1 MDDLGLPRDRDT
13 CHRLALDHVLGLIA
27 DAEWSSHLVLRGS
40 MLMTAYAHPSPTT
53 TRYGDASRP
62 LLIGTAARKPAD
74 LDFIVVKD
82 GWPVEDEEPYPYV
95 DDLASVQQW
104 PEVADGAGRAE
115 LWADGEFDTGGQRP
129 RVSPEGANWIRAEE
143 WEESEPY
150 GDLRRRIRENP
161 RVGHGIVLDPERFD
175 ESGDWTYSGYA
186 MRGSRVTIPWDVHG
200 DPAHR
205 MSGVV
210 QLDFAADEPMP
221 RRPVW
226 TRIPRLAGGFSVL
239 WAAGPELSLVWKLM
253 WLVEDSKDGGVS
265 RGKDLYDAVVLAE
278 LTSLQ
283 GMIRAGGS
291 ARAGLR
297 RRDVDGLQVDWE
309 AFVAEHPQ
317 VEGSVGEWKQRL
329 MNALGL
335 I

>member
-13 CHRLALDHVLGLIA
+13 CHRLALDHVLALIA
-27 DAEWSSHLVLRGS
+27 EAPWSSHLVLRGS
-40 MLMTAYAHPSPTT
+40 MLMTAYAGS
-53 TRYGDASRP
+53 
-62 LLIGTAARKPAD
+62 AARKPGD

-82 GWPVEDEEPYPYV
+82 GWPVDDEEPYPYV
-95 DDLASVQQW
+95 DDLATVQQW

-129 RVSPEGANWIRAEE
+129 RLSPDGVNWIRAEE
-143 WEESEPY
+143 WEESAPY
-150 GDLRRRIRENP
+150 EDLLRRIRENP
-161 RVGHGIVLDPERFD
+161 DAGHGIVLDPERFD
-175 ESGDWTYSGYA
+175 ESGDWAYSGYA
-186 MRGSRVTIPWDVHG
+186 MSGSRVTIPWETQG
-200 DPAHR
+200 DPGR
-205 MSGVV
+205 GMSGVV

-253 WLVEDSKDGGVS
+253 WLVEDCSDGGLS

-278 LTSLQ
+278 LPGLQ

-291 ARAGLR
+291 AQAGLR
-297 RRDVDGLQVDWE
+297 RRDVDGLDVDWD
-309 AFVAEHPQ
+309 AFVAEYPQ

-335 I
+335 V